1 VTVPAGFRDEA
12 EWQAWQNE
20 WHEVNRQLEDLAS
33 RANVAHANALAD
45 LAGRSGILSGVPLPE
60 EVRSALATARRI
72 EGFLPFLDVADVPR
86 WATELARLLSLVA
99 RALGVR

>member
-1 VTVPAGFRDEA
+1 MTVPVGFKDAA
-12 EWQAWQNE
+12 EWEAWKRD
-20 WHEVNRQLEDLAS
+20 WHDSVRQLEDLGR
-33 RANVAHANALAD
+33 RADIAKANALAD
-45 LAGRSGILSGVPLPE
+45 LAGRSGILSGVPVPE